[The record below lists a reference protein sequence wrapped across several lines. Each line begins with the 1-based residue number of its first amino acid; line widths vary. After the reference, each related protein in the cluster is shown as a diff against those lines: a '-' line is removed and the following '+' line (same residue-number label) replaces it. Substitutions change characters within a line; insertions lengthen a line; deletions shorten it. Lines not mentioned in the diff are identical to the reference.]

1 VFTETAAAA
10 EAEAITDLVELDA
23 LPVAD

>member
-1 VFTETAAAA
+1 VFTETAAAT
-10 EAEAITDLVELDA
+10 EAEAITDLAELDA